1 MRSRPPSG
9 GKKERVTTDGSS
21 SATAVTVLGMFVTGT
36 VTEQAIS
43 VTDRPFL
50 RHLGQLTPPRSFSE
64 HDETVF
70 ETLNIAIALDL
81 VLEAGDHASE
91 LDQDEVQAT
100 LRISAQLVTLTKQ
113 IRADVRAFHAADVY
127 KTGTGVSA

>member
-1 MRSRPPSG
+1 
-9 GKKERVTTDGSS
+9 
-21 SATAVTVLGMFVTGT
+21 MFVTGT